1 MANIFLQSK
10 AVCLFSDRTHQTH
23 KHLRALPEAGAKGT
37 AQSVTHAH
45 AALMM
50 KANNPEYKQE

>member
-37 AQSVTHAH
+37 APSVTHPH
-45 AALMM
+45 AALIMR
-50 KANNPEYKQE
+50 ANNPEYNQE